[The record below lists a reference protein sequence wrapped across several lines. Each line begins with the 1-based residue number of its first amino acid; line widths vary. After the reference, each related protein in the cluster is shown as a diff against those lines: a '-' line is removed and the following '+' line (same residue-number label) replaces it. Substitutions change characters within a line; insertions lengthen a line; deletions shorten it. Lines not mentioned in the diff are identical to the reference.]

1 MKFANNELIEDPL
14 EFLEKLISKMFE
26 YELAKAN
33 YVDKRSPFNS
43 MLSKFTKADE
53 LLDGN
58 EVQSLQDQLDANI
71 EVELSRVES
80 IRADS

>member
-1 MKFANNELIEDPL
+1 MTEIATITCYSDESVGRAEFTLLIMKFANNELIEDPL

-58 EVQSLQDQLDANI
+58 EV
-71 EVELSRVES
+71 
-80 IRADS
+80 